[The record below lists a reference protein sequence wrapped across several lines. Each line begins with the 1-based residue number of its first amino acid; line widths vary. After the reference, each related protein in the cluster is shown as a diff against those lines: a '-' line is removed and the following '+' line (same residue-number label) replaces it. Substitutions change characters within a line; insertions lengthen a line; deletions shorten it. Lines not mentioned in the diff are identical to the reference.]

1 MRKKFFAM
9 YALVGALVASPVF
22 TSCVDDSESASV
34 TAIRNAKAEQLKASA
49 AYTAAQTEYEKA
61 LTALKEAELAAKLAA
76 NAEDAA
82 LSEYKVAA
90 LKAQY
95 EASVLNYENTK
106 LLYLQAMKNL
116 ENDNIS
122 SAADNYSIA
131 IDKINSL
138 NAQLTEAKMGLA
150 QAGLDSTKNVA
161 LLKAEVE
168 KQNAIIAEATAQIER
183 IKALEGDS
191 KEELEMKLENLK
203 DSYRALKKENAV
215 ATDAE
220 TKALDA
226 VKNAVKAYNNT
237 DYAKAIADLNT
248 TYSIAWTA
256 TAADNKKKYELNKD
270 GEAPTLDGTSNIQE
284 GYKYEYIANYTPATE
299 SSILAKRQ
307 SLNDDLEK
315 FEAALGKDTDAAG
328 TTYTYTY
335 SDGTTTATGL
345 TAYAQMA
352 TPNANLKA
360 AKDMPET
367 TDAEKAAKKTAI
379 ENAEIAVAQANE
391 TILAPALKDIEDAKA
406 KIAKFEALLAAV
418 TEGSEE
424 HKAWVAAQETLLAAV
439 EAYNEADA
447 VVAEIGAKLTANG
460 IQGIDS
466 DGELTGTSLG
476 EAAILETLIKNTVD
490 AATLIAEY
498 EGAINEAKAAIEEG
512 IEGTTFEYQIV
523 EITQVHE
530 HWDSYTNNWRYVY
543 AYGYST
549 KQITDVSTEDLK
561 ALYEKRIANIEAQLA
576 VQEALAAKYKAELDA
591 LLAAEA

>member
-191 KEELEMKLENLK
+191 MEELEMKLENLK

-237 DYAKAIADLNT
+237 DYAKAITDLNT

-256 TAADNKKKYELNKD
+256 TAANKKFYELNKD
-270 GEAPTLDGTSNIQE
+270 GEAPTTTGSTTIEE
-284 GYKYEYIANYTPATE
+284 GKKYEYIANYTPATE

-315 FEAALGKDTDAAG
+315 YEAAVGKDTDAAG

-335 SDGTTTATGL
+335 SDGTTTVPDR
-345 TAYAQMA
+345 TAYSYMA
-352 TPNANLKA
+352 DPNATLKA

-391 TILAPALKDIEDAKA
+391 TYLAPALKNIEDAKA

-424 HKAWVAAQETLLAAV
+424 HKAWVAAQEALLAAV

-447 VVAEIGAKLTANG
+447 VVAEISKKLTANG
-460 IQGIDS
+460 IPGLNP
-466 DGELTGTSLG
+466 DGTFTSATLTG
-476 EAAILETLIKNTVD
+476 EAAILNTLIENTVD
-490 AATLIAEY
+490 AATLIAGY
-498 EGAINEAKAAIEEG
+498 EEDINEAKAAIEEG

-530 HWDSYTNNWRYVY
+530 VWDNYTNNWRYFY
-543 AYGYST
+543 AYGYT
-549 KQITDVSTEDLK
+549 TEQISDVSTEDLK
-561 ALYEKRIANIEAQLA
+561 ALYEKRIANIEAKLA

>member
-1 MRKKFFAM
+1 M

-61 LTALKEAELAAKLAA
+61 LTAYKEAELAAKLAA

-95 EASVLNYENTK
+95 EASVLNYEKTK
-106 LLYLQAMKNL
+106 LVYLQAMKNL

-138 NAQLTEAKMGLA
+138 NAQLTEAKIGLA

-226 VKNAVKAYNNT
+226 VKNAVKAYDNT

-248 TYSIAWTA
+248 TYSITCTA
-256 TAADNKKKYELNKD
+256 NKKFYELNKD
-270 GEAPTLDGTSNIQE
+270 GEAPTTPGTTTIE
-284 GYKYEYIANYTPATE
+284 AGKKYEYTANYTPATE

-307 SLNDDLEK
+307 LLNTTLKTAKDNLGSASTAADANDAKGGYIILEAL
-315 FEAALGKDTDAAG
+315 EAAV
-328 TTYTYTY
+328 
-335 SDGTTTATGL
+335 
-345 TAYAQMA
+345 
-352 TPNANLKA
+352 KA
-360 AKDMPET
+360 AKDGMALET
-367 TDAEKAAKKTAI
+367 PTHDQDDVDAAELLLAQYKDDATNIIDWDNVTAGVQPGFAYLLKQVADAEK
-379 ENAEIAVAQANE
+379 N
-391 TILAPALKDIEDAKA
+391 
-406 KIAKFEALLAAV
+406 IAKFEALLAAV

-424 HKAWVAAQETLLAAV
+424 HKAWVAAQEALLAAV

-460 IQGIDS
+460 ITSITINANNEEVINPTNPTT
-466 DGELTGTSLG
+466 GEY
-476 EAAILETLIKNTVD
+476 AILHTLIENTVD
-490 AATLIAEY
+490 AATLIAGY
-498 EGAINEAKAAIEEG
+498 EEDIIDAKAAIEEG

-523 EITQVHE
+523 EITSTTSY
-530 HWDSYTNNWRYVY
+530 WDNNTNSYRYTY
-543 AYGYST
+543 TYSYST
-549 KQITDVSTEDLK
+549 EQISDVSTEDLK
-561 ALYEKRIANIEAQLA
+561 ALYEKRIANIEAKID
-576 VQEALAAKYKAELDA
+576 VQEALVAKYKAELDA
-591 LLAAEA
+591 LLTAEA